1 MSSISVSNIGFSIGE
16 KKILS
21 DIGFTVEGG
30 GLVGLIGP
38 NGAGKSTLA
47 RLIAG
52 LTKPES
58 GKIDLDGR
66 PLQSIGRKALARE
79 IAYMPQGH
87 TVHWAL
93 EVYQVVALGRLPH
106 LGPFAS
112 VSDEDAEA
120 IEQAIDIADIRD
132 FVDRDVTTLSG
143 GERARV
149 MLARALAVESPVL
162 LVDEPIAS
170 LDPFHQIKVM
180 HLLRSIAEQGRLVI
194 AVLHDLSLAAR
205 FCDRLL
211 LLGEGRLIADGTPR
225 DVLNNLNLAET
236 YAIEGLH
243 GHNAGED
250 YVLPWRC
257 LDRDKPV
264 HSEEARHAHR
274 HS

>member
-1 MSSISVSNIGFSIGE
+1 MSSISISHVDFSIGE

-21 DIGFTVEGG
+21 DISFSVDDG

-66 PLQSIGRKALARE
+66 PLPSIGRKELARE

-87 TVHWAL
+87 TVYWAL

-106 LGPFAS
+106 LNPFAS
-112 VSDEDAEA
+112 ISGEDAAA
-120 IEQAIDIADIRD
+120 IEHAIDMADVRD
-132 FVDRDVTTLSG
+132 LVDRDVTTLSG

-149 MLARALAVESPVL
+149 MLARALAVESPIL

-180 HLLRSIAEQGRLVI
+180 HLLRSTAEQGRLVI

-211 LLGEGRLIADGTPR
+211 LLGEGRLVADGTPR

-257 LDRDKPV
+257 LDRPELV
-264 HSEEARHAHR
+264 HDEEVHHAHR

>member
-21 DIGFTVEGG
+21 NIGFTVEGG

-112 VSDEDAEA
+112 VSDEDAAA

-211 LLGEGRLIADGTPR
+211 LLGEGRLIADGMPR

-257 LDRDKPV
+257 LDRAKPV
-264 HSEEARHAHR
+264 HNEEAHHAHR

>member
-21 DIGFTVEGG
+21 DIGFIVEGG

-52 LTKPES
+52 LAKPES

-112 VSDEDAEA
+112 VSDEDAGA
-120 IEQAIDIADIRD
+120 IERAIDIADIRD

-257 LDRDKPV
+257 LDRVKPV

-274 HS
+274 HR